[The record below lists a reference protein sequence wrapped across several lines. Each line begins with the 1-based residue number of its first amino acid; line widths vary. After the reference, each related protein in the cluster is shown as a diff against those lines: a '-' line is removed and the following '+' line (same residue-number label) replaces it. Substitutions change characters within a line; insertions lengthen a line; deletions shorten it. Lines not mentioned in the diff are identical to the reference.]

1 MERGPLTLF
10 GAIVSVGL
18 GPALWLGAQ
27 LGTVNVAPNERP
39 APVGEEQYPAT
50 DMDFGGVGA
59 GETPDQADWI
69 QVYPNPTATT
79 TSPSPS
85 PARSSSSSAAA
96 IVVTPSSSSP
106 SPAAPSSPSAVPSI
120 SEPSESGAPGEP
132 SASPSPSLDEE
143 PVPDPSEEPTGEV
156 SEDPEP
162 SEDAGG
168 GAPLSSFTIN

>member
-69 QVYPNPTATT
+69 QVYPDPAVSA

-85 PARSSSSSAAA
+85 PAQSSSSAAA

-106 SPAAPSSPSAVPSI
+106 SPSFSPSAAPST
-120 SEPSESGAPGEP
+120 SESIETSAPVV
-132 SASPSPSLDEE
+132 SPSPSLDEE
-143 PVPDPSEEPTGEV
+143 PSLEPSEEPTDEV

-162 SEDAGG
+162 SGSPSEDTGG
-168 GAPLSSFTIN
+168 GAPLSSFTLN